1 MTHITPD
8 WLASPEI
15 KTLIAAFAKHE
26 VPLRFVGGCVR
37 DALLGKAAKDID
49 AATPLAPEHVMD
61 LLKTENIKAI
71 PTGIDHGTITA
82 VINSRAIEITTL
94 RRDIATDGRHAEVE
108 YTENWEQD
116 AARRDFTINAFYL
129 SPEGELFD
137 YHHGRED
144 LEKGHV
150 RFIGNAE
157 HRIQEDYLRILRFFR
172 FYAWYGK
179 GVPDA
184 EALTACAKHAAQI
197 ETLSGERIQ
206 QEMLKL
212 LAAPMPLASFE
223 AMQKASVLA
232 QVLHNPE
239 IENMAELLAFETEE
253 KIIPDPPLRLA
264 ALLSSYTI
272 KDIAALANRWKFSNA
287 LTKKLEILLKEK
299 RHIQPAMTL
308 AERKKLLRRAG
319 TEIYRGIIALAAA
332 TSDASH
338 AYRAMLALPYE
349 WQPPEFP
356 LTGDD
361 LKQLGFTEG
370 KYLGEML
377 KKLEEA
383 WEASDY
389 TLTKSQL
396 LGKTKAL

>member
-1 MTHITPD
+1 MTLTTPD
-8 WLASPEI
+8 WLASSEI
-15 KTLIAAFAKHE
+15 KTLVASFAKHK

-37 DALLGKAAKDID
+37 DALLGKTAKDID

-61 LLKTENIKAI
+61 LFKTENIKAI

-82 VINSRAIEITTL
+82 VIDSRSVEITTL
-94 RRDIATDGRHAEVE
+94 RKDVATDGRHAEVE
-108 YTENWEQD
+108 YTEDWKQD

-129 SPEGELFD
+129 SPQGELFD

-144 LEKGHV
+144 LERGYI

-179 GVPDA
+179 DAPDA
-184 EALTACAKHAAQI
+184 DALVACTKHAAQI

-223 AMQKASVLA
+223 AMQKAGVLA

-239 IENMAELLAFETEE
+239 IENVAELLAFETEE
-253 KIIPDPPLRLA
+253 KIVPDPELRLA
-264 ALLSSYTI
+264 ALISSYTN
-272 KDIAALANRWKFSNA
+272 KDIPALADRWKFSNA

-299 RHIQPAMTL
+299 HHVHPAMAL
-308 AERKKLLRRAG
+308 AERKKLLRRMG
-319 TEIYRGIIALAAA
+319 TEMYRNVITLAAA
-332 TSDASH
+332 TGDASQ
-338 AYRAMLALPYE
+338 AYRAMLALPNE

-356 LTGDD
+356 VSGDD

-377 KKLEEA
+377 RKLEEA

-389 TLTKSQL
+389 TLTKPQL
-396 LGKTKAL
+396 LGKTKTF